1 MEERCPVRPTLIY
14 FGKKYTNAN
23 TNLGMEGRFVVR
35 PNLIYL
41 KKIQKHKY
49 LKANTNL
56 GMEERCPVSPN
67 FVYWSSC
74 PYLYIEL
81 EADKIKR

>member
-1 MEERCPVRPTLIY
+1 MPWNGGEVSNVRPTLIY
-14 FGKKYTNAN
+14 FGKKYTN
-23 TNLGMEGRFVVR
+23 
-35 PNLIYL
+35 
-41 KKIQKHKY
+41 
-49 LKANTNL
+49 ANTNL